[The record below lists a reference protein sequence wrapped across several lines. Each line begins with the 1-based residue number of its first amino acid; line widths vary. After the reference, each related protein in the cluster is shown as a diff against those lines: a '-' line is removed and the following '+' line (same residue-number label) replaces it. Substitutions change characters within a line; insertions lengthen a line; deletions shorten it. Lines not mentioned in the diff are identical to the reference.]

1 MVLVSFQ
8 QNRHL
13 QLTTMTIDIRE
24 VDAVVVGGGFA
35 GVRLAHLFKNRLH
48 LPNVVGIDRGSDIGG
63 TWFWNQY
70 PGAQSDSESWV
81 YTFSDNGEPKWT
93 NRYLNAKQV
102 QAQIKDTAQRTGIYD
117 NFIFEN
123 DVVSAHYDAERNRW
137 EIATDKGLRFSATYF
152 VGALGIL
159 SRPNLP
165 KYAIADADTF
175 QGLAFHSSRWP
186 RDLDVTGKRVAVI
199 GTGPSGSQIAAT
211 IHPKV
216 KQLTVFQQRAQYI
229 TPVNDRPIPDDEKA
243 QIQADHKNLWE
254 TVFGSLYAMGYAE
267 SQKSAL
273 EATPEQRKE
282 VYEYLWNKG
291 GGFSFF
297 FESFAD
303 LGTNF
308 EANETAA
315 AFIRGKIAEIVK
327 DPKTAK
333 LLQPEGAYGGRPLC
347 AHGYY
352 EAFNQPNVALV
363 DIASNPVAKL
373 TKTGLQ
379 LQDGQELEFDVIVYA
394 TGYDAVD
401 GAYGTIDITGRNGRK
416 LTEAWKDGPN
426 ALYGLSVADFPNL
439 FTVSGPGGPF
449 SNIPPAIE
457 VQGNFVAELVEESV
471 KRGGGTVVEAQP
483 KAQEQWDETV
493 QAVSKQTVFD
503 SVKSWIQSNN
513 VVGKKK
519 YSAFF
524 LVGLSNYKTKLGEE
538 ADAKYPSFVFGSA

>member
-1 MVLVSFQ
+1 
-8 QNRHL
+8 
-13 QLTTMTIDIRE
+13 MTIDIKE

-35 GVRLAHLFKNRLH
+35 GVRLAHLFKNRLN

-93 NRYLNAKQV
+93 NRYLNSKQV

-117 NFIFEN
+117 SFIFEN

-165 KYAIADADTF
+165 KYAIADADVF

-211 IHPKV
+211 VHPKA

-243 QIQADHKNLWE
+243 KIQENHKSLWE
-254 TVFGSLYAMGYAE
+254 TVFGSLYAMGYNE

-282 VYEYLWNKG
+282 VYETLWNKG

-347 AHGYY
+347 AHAYY
-352 EAFNQPNVALV
+352 EAFNEPNVALV

-401 GAYGTIDITGRNGRK
+401 GAYGTIDITGREGRK
-416 LTEAWKDGPN
+416 LTDAWKDGPN

-457 VQGNFVAELVEESV
+457 VQGDFVAELVEESV
-471 KRGGGTVVEAQP
+471 KRGGTIVEAQP
-483 KAQEQWDETV
+483 KPQEQWDETV

-513 VVGKKK
+513 VAGKKK

-524 LVGLSNYKTKLGEE
+524 LGGLSNYKAKLVEE